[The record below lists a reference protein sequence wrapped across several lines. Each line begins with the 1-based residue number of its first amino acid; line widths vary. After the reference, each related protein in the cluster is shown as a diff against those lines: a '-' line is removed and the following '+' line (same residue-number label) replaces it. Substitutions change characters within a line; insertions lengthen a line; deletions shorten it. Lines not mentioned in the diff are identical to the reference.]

1 MGYELKRLDGSEGLR
16 GALGA
21 DPYFDVTVEGMN
33 FLRNMMRL
41 FDMLVDVAP
50 PQPRESHVFDVT
62 SPVDRTDPEND
73 LKIDAFL
80 QANADRVS
88 ADSGVDG
95 IPSYKLESNDEW
107 MVTPREISLSLSRY
121 FSVQAGA
128 LSDPLWETFIAFL
141 CVAMA
146 CGGFVAR

>member
-1 MGYELKRLDGSEGLR
+1 MGFELKRLDGSKGLR

-33 FLRNMMRL
+33 FLRNMMRV

-50 PQPRESHVFDVT
+50 PQPREPHVFDVT
-62 SPVDRTDPEND
+62 SPVDGTNPAND
-73 LKIDAFL
+73 LKIDAYL
-80 QANADRVS
+80 QADADRMS
-88 ADSGVDG
+88 ADSGVGG

-107 MVTPREISLSLSRY
+107 MVTPREISISLSRY
-121 FSVQAGA
+121 FSGQPGA
-128 LSDPLWETFIAFL
+128 LSNPLWETFIAFL

-146 CGGFVAR
+146 CGGFIVK